1 MSRQLRTDEH
11 VVDAC
16 SSSGASRSLL
26 IKQYTNSVN
35 TYSTA
40 IELNPSN
47 PFLYLNRS
55 TTRAEMIDFI
65 SSIDNS
71 YQRITIDSD
80 PANRLNNNSK
90 RTYSYDEAIADLNK
104 AVKLYPDFAYAY
116 YNRANL
122 LALSGSLPEAFEDY
136 SKAIELNPAFAEAYY
151 NRGIIQI
158 FMKDTRKG
166 LPRHLEG
173 RRTGHH
179 RSLRGAEALRTARK
193 TNSKQYTMA
202 ATIQRKLNDSA
213 AARWTAL
220 VAHRPD
226 DVLRLHVRGRDVAA
240 QSRSSS
246 RQRGWDSR
254 DVSARTP
261 SSEYFL
267 NVFVL
272 LPDLRGH
279 HPRQDGHPLHGTAL
293 GLAHGARCRRSSSWA
308 SPTGSQT
315 TEFCAW
321 LNSWWVAF
329 PGSAKMASL
338 GFMIFGC
345 GCEMAG
351 TTVSKSIAKWF
362 EGKEM
367 ALAMGLEMAI
377 ARLGVFAVMWLAPM
391 ISKQFDQSIVAPVA
405 FCTVLLIIGLLCF
418 TVFVFMDGKLDRQL
432 IAAGELKE
440 EKSSDEEFHIRDLG
454 AIFRS
459 KMFWLVALLCVLYYS
474 AIFPFQRYA
483 PNFLE
488 SDARHRRRIGR
499 PALQLLPDPGHDP
512 HALPRCTAR
521 LQGQGGHDAH
531 GRRRHHDLL
540 PPELRLPAAALPVE
554 VAGAAAG
561 RDARRVVLARPGGA
575 VALGAEDH
583 RLEDISARPTALIF
597 WIQNIGLF
605 ACARCSSAWC
615 STPRAAI
622 PCR

>member
-1 MSRQLRTDEH
+1 M
-11 VVDAC
+11 V
-16 SSSGASRSLL
+16 
-26 IKQYTNSVN
+26 
-35 TYSTA
+35 
-40 IELNPSN
+40 
-47 PFLYLNRS
+47 
-55 TTRAEMIDFI
+55 
-65 SSIDNS
+65 
-71 YQRITIDSD
+71 
-80 PANRLNNNSK
+80 
-90 RTYSYDEAIADLNK
+90 
-104 AVKLYPDFAYAY
+104 
-116 YNRANL
+116 
-122 LALSGSLPEAFEDY
+122 
-136 SKAIELNPAFAEAYY
+136 
-151 NRGIIQI
+151 
-158 FMKDTRKG
+158 
-166 LPRHLEG
+166 
-173 RRTGHH
+173 
-179 RSLRGAEALRTARK
+179 
-193 TNSKQYTMA
+193 

-220 VAHRPD
+220 VLIALMMFFGYMFV
-226 DVLRLHVRGRDVAA
+226 DVMSPLKSLVESA
-240 QSRSSS
+240 
-246 RQRGWDSR
+246 RGWDS
-254 DVSARTP
+254 STFGTYA

-267 NVFVL
+267 NVFVFFLIFAGIILDKMGIRFTGL
-272 LPDLRGH
+272 LSASLMV
-279 HPRQDGHPLHGTAL
+279 L
-293 GLAHGARCRRSSSWA
+293 GATIKLVGISDWF
-308 SPTGSQT
+308 QT

-418 TVFVFMDGKLDRQL
+418 TVFVFMDRKLDRQL

-488 SDARHRRRIGR
+488 VTLGIDAESAARLFSCFPILAMILTPFLG
-499 PALQLLPDPGHDP
+499 ALLDFKGKGATMLMVGAVIMICCHLSFAFLLPLFPSKWL
-512 HALPRCTAR
+512 AL
-521 LQGQGGHDAH
+521 
-531 GRRRHHDLL
+531 LL
-540 PPELRLPAAALPVE
+540 VVTLGVSFSLVPAALWPSVPKII
-554 VAGAAAG
+554 
-561 RDARRVVLARPGGA
+561 DSKI
-575 VALGAEDH
+575 LG
-583 RLEDISARPTALIF
+583 SAYCLIF

-605 ACARCSSAWC
+605 AVPLLIGVVLDATGGYTVPMIIF
-615 STPRAAI
+615 STFGVLAFIFSLYLKIEDRKKGYGLEQPNVKR
-622 PCR
+622 